1 MIFLLL
7 HVWRKAA
14 VDLKII
20 GSMRVVLLM
29 AFRSKYSQMLIKTER
44 IDKEE
49 RLLMLWVPGS
59 HYLVAII
66 NIFDRSNCPR
76 SGLWL
81 KFRVEKFHES
91 QEHIKISSNL

>member
-1 MIFLLL
+1 MFG
-7 HVWRKAA
+7 RKAA

-20 GSMRVVLLM
+20 GSMRVVLVM

-66 NIFDRSNCPR
+66 FDRSKATVR
-76 SGLWL
+76 EKWSG
-81 KFRVEKFHES
+81 
-91 QEHIKISSNL
+91 

>member
-1 MIFLLL
+1 
-7 HVWRKAA
+7 
-14 VDLKII
+14 
-20 GSMRVVLLM
+20 M

-66 NIFDRSNCPR
+66 FDRSKATVR
-76 SGLWL
+76 
-81 KFRVEKFHES
+81 EKWS
-91 QEHIKISSNL
+91 LVKISS

>member
-66 NIFDRSNCPR
+66 FDRSKATVR
-76 SGLWL
+76 
-81 KFRVEKFHES
+81 EKWS
-91 QEHIKISSNL
+91 VKISS